1 MKDFKKQGHFGD
13 KRGGGFGGGHR
24 GSDRGGDRGFRDGG
38 RAEMFE
44 AVCSDCGK
52 NCEVPFRPNGQKP
65 VYCKECFGRNS
76 DRTPSSDNYERK
88 SFAPKFAPA
97 SAPAFAPSARGENS
111 QRIDDIFK
119 RLNELNT
126 KLDQVLARSQ
136 SAQKSAPVTVVT
148 PAKGE
153 QVAAPKKIEK
163 KVVSAKK
170 AVIAVKKETVA
181 KKAATPKTA
190 KKKVASKK

>member
-13 KRGGGFGGGHR
+13 KRGGGFGGGNR
-24 GSDRGGDRGFRDGG
+24 GGDRGGDRGFRDGG

-97 SAPAFAPSARGENS
+97 SAPAFAPRASGENS

-136 SAQKSAPVTVVT
+136 SVQKSAPVTVAT
-148 PAKGE
+148 PAKVE
-153 QVAAPKKIEK
+153 KVEAPKVE
-163 KVVSAKK
+163 KK
-170 AVIAVKKETVA
+170 AVAVKKVAVATKKAVVA
-181 KKAATPKTA
+181 KKAAAPK
-190 KKKVASKK
+190 ASKKKTASKK